1 MELLHIDTF
10 QIARRFAQAGQS
22 YDEHGVIQKKIAHR
36 LMELIAEYDAADES
50 KVQNPDQAHDQK
62 RVFEIGC
69 GSGNLTKLLIKNQSF
84 EKLYLNDLYPEVK
97 KHFDADQLENEQV
110 NTQEMK
116 AQEMKAHDAIEWR
129 MGDAE
134 VIEFPQELNLI
145 ISSSAMQW
153 MHDLD
158 GLFGKSNQAL
168 LNHGLLCFSTFGENN
183 LKEIK
188 ALTKKGLVY
197 CNLADIQQKL
207 EQQGFEVLYI
217 SEQVSVLNFK
227 HPKHVLQHLKATGVT
242 ATAAKFRWTKQSL
255 DNFYQG
261 YRQFISTDEHENL
274 VYPLSYHPI
283 YVIAR
288 KQAQ

>member
-10 QIARRFAQAGQS
+10 QIAKRFAQAGQS
-22 YDEHGVIQKKIAHR
+22 YNEHGVIQQQIAHR
-36 LMELIAEYDAADES
+36 LMQLIAEYDADES
-50 KVQNPDQAHDQK
+50 NVQNPDQNNDQK
-62 RVFEIGC
+62 RIFEIGC
-69 GSGNLTKLLIKNQSF
+69 GSGNLTKLLIKNKSY
-84 EKLYLNDLYPEVK
+84 ETLYLNDLYPEVK
-97 KHFDADQLENEQV
+97 KHFDADQFENEQA
-110 NTQEMK
+110 NAREMK
-116 AQEMKAHDAIEWR
+116 DQKVKAHDSIEWCI
-129 MGDAE
+129 GDAE

-145 ISSSAMQW
+145 ISSSALQW
-153 MHDLD
+153 MRDLE
-158 GLFGKSNQAL
+158 GLFRKSNQAL

-183 LKEIK
+183 LREIK
-188 ALTKKGLVY
+188 ALTQKGLVY
-197 CNLADIQQKL
+197 CNLDDIQQKL

-255 DNFYQG
+255 QKFYHG

-288 KQAQ
+288 KHAQ